1 MNNAEDLK
9 YIWICPK
16 CGKQYITIKPI
27 PMNYL
32 HYVCPSC
39 YYNKEINTG
48 TQVFQCAPVVDD
60 KEVLCD

>member
-48 TQVFQCAPVVDD
+48 TQV
-60 KEVLCD
+60 L